1 MMQIFGYVNRTVY
14 LHNDC
19 LNLPN
24 RRIYSKFVKTVVMK
38 PYLER
43 LLSPDNDDNDKLKT
57 LFLDLFLDEVE
68 KCSNRSNAR
77 WFLDYVRL
85 NIVAHRS

>member
-1 MMQIFGYVNRTVY
+1 
-14 LHNDC
+14 
-19 LNLPN
+19 
-24 RRIYSKFVKTVVMK
+24 MK